1 MDIKQL
7 PLNIKVFDFEFT
19 SSPRLVSLSSSGTA
33 FVFLHFF
40 VSSSFSAFS
49 RLSPPLPLSSF
60 HFCLSSSATP
70 SSRHI
75 CRVLSSFA
83 SAFFHLPLLLPV
95 AFLTSSPLF
104 SSTCHPPLVSS
115 PLSSARKLPLPP
127 SFLLYFA
134 SLRPPSLPVHPGL
147 SAPFPSC
154 FVLIGLYHINPAVL
168 ER

>member
-60 HFCLSSSATP
+60 TSVSRLPPHLPLVISAASSRLSPRLSFIFLYFFLSPFSLLHLSSLPPVILP
-70 SSRHI
+70 SSRPPCPPPGNFLFLLHSYYTSLA
-75 CRVLSSFA
+75 CVLRRSLFTPA
-83 SAFFHLPLLLPV
+83 SLLRFRL
-95 AFLTSSPLF
+95 ALF
-104 SSTCHPPLVSS
+104 SLVCITSTPL
-115 PLSSARKLPLPP
+115 
-127 SFLLYFA
+127 Y
-134 SLRPPSLPVHPGL
+134 
-147 SAPFPSC
+147 
-154 FVLIGLYHINPAVL
+154 
-168 ER
+168 